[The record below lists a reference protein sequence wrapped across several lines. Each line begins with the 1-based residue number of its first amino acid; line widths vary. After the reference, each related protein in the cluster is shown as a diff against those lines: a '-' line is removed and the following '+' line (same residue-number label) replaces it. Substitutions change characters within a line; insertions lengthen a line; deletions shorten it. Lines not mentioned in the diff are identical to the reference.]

1 MKKYS
6 LLFLFLMLQ
15 SLLISC
21 SNSQKFAIEKGKV
34 GHLTTKTTIK
44 ELSEIFKND
53 SIVSN
58 LSEGALGDNY
68 FQDDDE
74 YLIYNKDG
82 KHLLTIVPKEQ
93 LDSTSTIK
101 SIQIFDDRFK
111 TTTGLNIRTS
121 FSDIRANNTIDKIE
135 SSFYS
140 ATLFIDELNATI
152 AIDKEELGLKTFKA
166 KQKTFQDVINFNNK
180 LNAQLI
186 QLKSYIDQANPKVT
200 NGAKE
205 RFEDLMKDWQ
215 VYKNERDTIIN
226 TEMQTYNSLFKTL
239 AIPALI
245 LEQKQ

>member
-6 LLFLFLMLQ
+6 LQFLFLV
-15 SLLISC
+15 LLSSIISC
-21 SNSQKFAIEKGKV
+21 SDSQKFVIEKGKV
-34 GHLTTKTTIK
+34 GHLTTKTIVK
-44 ELSEIFKND
+44 ELPDIFKND
-53 SIVSN
+53 SIVAN

-74 YLIYNKDG
+74 YLIYNKEG

-121 FSDIRANNTIDKIE
+121 FSDIRANNIIDKIE

-152 AIDKEELGLKTFKA
+152 AIDKEELGLKAFSN
-166 KQKTFQDVINFNNK
+166 Q
-180 LNAQLI
+180 
-186 QLKSYIDQANPKVT
+186 KVT
-200 NGAKE
+200 
-205 RFEDLMKDWQ
+205 
-215 VYKNERDTIIN
+215 
-226 TEMQTYNSLFKTL
+226 
-239 AIPALI
+239 
-245 LEQKQ
+245 LEQIPDLAKIKSFIVWFY

>member
-1 MKKYS
+1 M
-6 LLFLFLMLQ
+6 LL
-15 SLLISC
+15 SLLIRC

-152 AIDKEELGLKTFKA
+152 AIDKEELGLKTFSN
-166 KQKTFQDVINFNNK
+166 Q
-180 LNAQLI
+180 
-186 QLKSYIDQANPKVT
+186 KVT
-200 NGAKE
+200 VEQIPDLAKIKS
-205 RFEDLMKDWQ
+205 FIVWF
-215 VYKNERDTIIN
+215 Y
-226 TEMQTYNSLFKTL
+226 
-239 AIPALI
+239 
-245 LEQKQ
+245 

>member
-6 LLFLFLMLQ
+6 PQFLFLV
-15 SLLISC
+15 LLSSIISC
-21 SNSQKFAIEKGKV
+21 SDSQKFVIEKGKV
-34 GHLTTKTTIK
+34 GHLTTKTIVK
-44 ELSEIFKND
+44 ELPDIFKND
-53 SIVSN
+53 SIVAN

-74 YLIYNKDG
+74 YLIYNKEG

-121 FSDIRANNTIDKIE
+121 FSDIRANNIIDKIE

-152 AIDKEELGLKTFKA
+152 AIDKEELGLKAFSN
-166 KQKTFQDVINFNNK
+166 Q
-180 LNAQLI
+180 
-186 QLKSYIDQANPKVT
+186 KVT
-200 NGAKE
+200 
-205 RFEDLMKDWQ
+205 
-215 VYKNERDTIIN
+215 
-226 TEMQTYNSLFKTL
+226 
-239 AIPALI
+239 
-245 LEQKQ
+245 LEQIPDLAKIKSFIVWFY

>member
-6 LLFLFLMLQ
+6 LQFLFLV
-15 SLLISC
+15 LLSSIISC
-21 SNSQKFAIEKGKV
+21 SDSQKFVIEKGKV
-34 GHLTTKTTIK
+34 GHLTTKTIVK
-44 ELSEIFKND
+44 ELPDIFKND
-53 SIVSN
+53 SIVAN

-74 YLIYNKDG
+74 YLIYNKEG

-121 FSDIRANNTIDKIE
+121 FSDIRANNIIDKIE

-152 AIDKEELGLKTFKA
+152 AIDKEELGLKAFSN
-166 KQKTFQDVINFNNK
+166 Q
-180 LNAQLI
+180 
-186 QLKSYIDQANPKVT
+186 KVT
-200 NGAKE
+200 
-205 RFEDLMKDWQ
+205 
-215 VYKNERDTIIN
+215 
-226 TEMQTYNSLFKTL
+226 
-239 AIPALI
+239 
-245 LEQKQ
+245 LEQIPDLAKMKSFIVWFY

>member
-1 MKKYS
+1 MKKHS
-6 LLFLFLMLQ
+6 LLFLFLALL
-15 SLLISC
+15 SLIISC
-21 SNSQKFAIEKGKV
+21 SDSQRFGIEKGKV

-111 TTTGLNIRTS
+111 TATGLNIRTS

-152 AIDKEELGLKTFKA
+152 AIDKEELGLKTFSN
-166 KQKTFQDVINFNNK
+166 Q
-180 LNAQLI
+180 
-186 QLKSYIDQANPKVT
+186 KVT
-200 NGAKE
+200 VEQIPDLAKIKS
-205 RFEDLMKDWQ
+205 FIVWF
-215 VYKNERDTIIN
+215 Y
-226 TEMQTYNSLFKTL
+226 
-239 AIPALI
+239 
-245 LEQKQ
+245 

>member
-6 LLFLFLMLQ
+6 LQFLFLV
-15 SLLISC
+15 LLSSIISC
-21 SNSQKFAIEKGKV
+21 SDSQKFVIEKGKV
-34 GHLTTKTTIK
+34 GHLTTKTIVK
-44 ELSEIFKND
+44 ELPDIFKND
-53 SIVSN
+53 SIVAN

-121 FSDIRANNTIDKIE
+121 FSDIRANNIIDKIE

-152 AIDKEELGLKTFKA
+152 AIDKEELGLKAFSN
-166 KQKTFQDVINFNNK
+166 Q
-180 LNAQLI
+180 
-186 QLKSYIDQANPKVT
+186 KVT
-200 NGAKE
+200 
-205 RFEDLMKDWQ
+205 
-215 VYKNERDTIIN
+215 
-226 TEMQTYNSLFKTL
+226 
-239 AIPALI
+239 
-245 LEQKQ
+245 LEQIPDLAKMKSFIVWFY

>member
-1 MKKYS
+1 MKKNIYHI
-6 LLFLFLMLQ
+6 LILFAIAIFF
-15 SLLISC
+15 SC
-21 SNSQKFAIEKGKV
+21 SNSEKFSIEKGKV
-34 GHLTTKTTIK
+34 GYLNSTTLIN
-44 ELSEIFKND
+44 ELPHIFKND

-74 YLIYNKDG
+74 YLIYSKNG

-101 SIQIFDDRFK
+101 SIQIFDDRFQ

-152 AIDKEELGLKTFKA
+152 AIDKEELGLKAFSN
-166 KQKTFQDVINFNNK
+166 Q
-180 LNAQLI
+180 
-186 QLKSYIDQANPKVT
+186 KVT
-200 NGAKE
+200 IEQIPDLAK
-205 RFEDLMKDWQ
+205 MKSFIVWF
-215 VYKNERDTIIN
+215 Y
-226 TEMQTYNSLFKTL
+226 
-239 AIPALI
+239 
-245 LEQKQ
+245 